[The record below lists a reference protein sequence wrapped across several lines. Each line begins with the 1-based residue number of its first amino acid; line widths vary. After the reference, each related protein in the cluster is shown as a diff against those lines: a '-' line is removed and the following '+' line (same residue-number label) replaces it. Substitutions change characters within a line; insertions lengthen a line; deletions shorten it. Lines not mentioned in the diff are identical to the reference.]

1 MLTELEIEGF
11 KSFGSPGV
19 HVSLSP
25 LNFVVGPN
33 ASGKTNFIEAL
44 RFLQNALRQ
53 DVEFAVNDL
62 GGPADVRNKIQ
73 RQRQEEK
80 HLRLRVHLDDTVRLM
95 TGPEGQWKASVTDFH
110 YALAI
115 DLRTADEHPV
125 IVDEQLTAK
134 TETASGEAQC
144 SVRRGSEEVTISSPP
159 ELGGMQDT
167 RKLPVLPGEKS
178 RPVVSAGAFNFALV
192 AFRHLVL
199 QWRFFSI
206 NPQVARQ
213 PSKELPHA
221 GLGRYGENLALVLH
235 HLEQNAKENG
245 LQGLVASLRSAVP
258 GLKGIQTKKDGIE
271 GKWALQVLE
280 ERIRGAINPNA
291 VSDGTIRLIALLL
304 IATLGTEERSL
315 IAIEEPENSVHPHLS
330 EHLVDVF
337 RETSSTSQIIATTHN
352 PAFLDYLN
360 PHEVL
365 FCGKV
370 DGLTR
375 IRRADDLAEVE
386 SFKKHFSL
394 GDLWVQGT
402 FDRLFEGQE

>member
-1 MLTELEIEGF
+1 
-11 KSFGSPGV
+11 
-19 HVSLSP
+19 
-25 LNFVVGPN
+25 
-33 ASGKTNFIEAL
+33 
-44 RFLQNALRQ
+44 
-53 DVEFAVNDL
+53 
-62 GGPADVRNKIQ
+62 
-73 RQRQEEK
+73 
-80 HLRLRVHLDDTVRLM
+80 
-95 TGPEGQWKASVTDFH
+95 
-110 YALAI
+110 
-115 DLRTADEHPV
+115 
-125 IVDEQLTAK
+125 
-134 TETASGEAQC
+134 
-144 SVRRGSEEVTISSPP
+144 
-159 ELGGMQDT
+159 
-167 RKLPVLPGEKS
+167 
-178 RPVVSAGAFNFALV
+178 V

-402 FDRLFEGQE
+402 FDRLFEGQECSVWGSRGRPIERSGPSICTARFLANDSTCVI